1 MKRSINIE
9 IGEGLF
15 ADKPVPVEIEFA
27 DHTAT
32 FYMTALTQ
40 SVVAELQEKGV
51 KFDAEALD
59 GDATQALTSS
69 RELFA
74 AVVHGWDGLKAQ
86 GVEIPYDIDN
96 RDRMAE
102 VPDVAAEIISIAV
115 RLASHR
121 QETEEKN
128 SESSSAGTSEPV
140 TSP

>member
-1 MKRSINIE
+1 MKRSINVE

-15 ADKPVPVEIEFA
+15 TDKPVPVEIEFT

-32 FYMTALTQ
+32 FHMTALTQ
-40 SVVAELQEKGV
+40 SVVAELQERGV

-59 GDATQALTSS
+59 GDAAKALTSS

-74 AVVHGWDGLKAQ
+74 AVVHGWDGLMAQ
-86 GVEIPYDIDN
+86 GVEIPFDPVN

-102 VPDVAAEIISIAV
+102 VPDVAAEIIQIALQ
-115 RLASHR
+115 LAATR
-121 QETEEKN
+121 QEAEEGN
-128 SESSSAGTSEPV
+128 SGNSSAGNSEPV